1 MVFITLKQ
9 ETTHAG
15 SGAMRGTTGLSPPGF
30 GKHAF
35 SNTTSAASDA
45 DNGEGTRDELSALKR
60 RRKWPAS
67 VMALLPA
74 CSA

>member
-9 ETTHAG
+9 ETTHEG
-15 SGAMRGTTGLSPPGF
+15 SLTYEACHLPVS

-45 DNGEGTRDELSALKR
+45 DNGEGTGDELSALKR
-60 RRKWPAS
+60 EK
-67 VMALLPA
+67 
-74 CSA
+74 